1 MRIESQNNL
10 SALRLVNQIKQT
22 PQIAG
27 AQKAYSAQA
36 SAPPAAT
43 YHPSA
48 PQLPSAVND
57 AAAMTRLNQIQASLV
72 AGQTTV
78 PIHFEQSAQGPKAYQ
93 PAVKAY
99 SRFLADAPS
108 VNESQ
113 TRIEID
119 A

>member
-10 SALRLVNQIKQT
+10 SALKLVNQIKQT
-22 PQIAG
+22 PQLAG
-27 AQKAYSAQA
+27 AQKAYGAQA
-36 SAPPAAT
+36 AAAT

-57 AAAMTRLNQIQASLV
+57 PSAMTKLNQIQASLV
-72 AGQTTV
+72 AGQTQV
-78 PIHFEQSAQGPKAYQ
+78 PIHFEQSAPRPQAYQ

-99 SRFLADAPS
+99 SRFLADAPG